1 MYTSPHSN
9 GNYYILSKSLCKY
22 KRKCDAQNNECFLFN
37 VSSFNGRQKENT
49 VYVPYLQKSFMVY
62 KKEKINNGTFL

>member
-22 KRKCDAQNNECFLFN
+22 ERKCDAQNNECFLFN